1 MGLQQIFDW
10 QNWLLNEKQL
20 LQHDSTTNNNTDII
34 SISADGSLIK
44 PLQGSPVVAAQPI
57 SASPTSGDPIAGLH
71 GKIIAFAEE
80 KKITYEDAYNTMS
93 KQGLIRI

>member
-1 MGLQQIFDW
+1 L
-10 QNWLLNEKQL
+10 
-20 LQHDSTTNNNTDII
+20 
-34 SISADGSLIK
+34 ADGSLIK